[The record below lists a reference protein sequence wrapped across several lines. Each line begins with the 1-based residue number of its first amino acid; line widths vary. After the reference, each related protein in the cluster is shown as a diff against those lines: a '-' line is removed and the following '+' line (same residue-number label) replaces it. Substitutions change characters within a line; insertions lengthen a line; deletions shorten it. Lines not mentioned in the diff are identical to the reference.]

1 MGRASLDRFA
11 VLALAALSAT
21 ACGRASSA
29 TQRASHEAE
38 LASARADCSHAFCS
52 DHFFVDVDPG
62 PPCAAGATCTLGVK
76 LTATGAFH
84 VNDEYPFKFKAD
96 GASDPGLEFLG
107 KSTEGKNV
115 FSRQAGDWRK
125 DSDQTGTMSVA
136 WRVVSGEA
144 GNTSDGGTKKLAGL
158 LKLSVCSAEACLLDT
173 APVQTTVA
181 AR

>member
-1 MGRASLDRFA
+1 MGRASLGRFA
-11 VLALAALSAT
+11 ALALASLSAA

-29 TQRASHEAE
+29 TQRASNEAE
-38 LASARADCSHAFCS
+38 LAPARADCSHAFCG

-76 LTATGAFH
+76 LTATGVFH

-96 GASDPGLEFLG
+96 DASGPGVEFLG

-125 DSDQTGTMSVA
+125 ETEQTGTMSVG
-136 WRVVSGEA
+136 WRGAEP
-144 GNTSDGGTKKLAGL
+144 GTKKLGGL
-158 LKLSVCSAEACLLDT
+158 LKLSVCSAQACQLDT
-173 APVQTTVA
+173 ASLQTTVA

>member
-1 MGRASLDRFA
+1 MGRPTLDRFA
-11 VLALAALSAT
+11 ALALAGLSAA

-29 TQRASHEAE
+29 TQRASNEAQ
-38 LASARADCSHAFCS
+38 LAPERADCSHAFCS

-125 DSDQTGTMSVA
+125 DAEQTGTMSVA
-136 WRVVSGEA
+136 WRA
-144 GNTSDGGTKKLAGL
+144 AQPGTKKLAGL